1 MKRENDGLV
10 EEQKPLKAEATKP
23 NASIAT
29 GAKKSVA
36 IGAISVGQFLK
47 ELNTFLDMIGELRKN
62 DLDSFQRGIAHAVL
76 ALSVVAGLLAVLTV
90 IFSAVNFKKDLQTL
104 TQVKIVFG
112 ILVMFL
118 NVIMLALEQHFLGP
132 INTPQTNQT
141 G

>member
-1 MKRENDGLV
+1 MWFKIGTLPLLQELCKDVLQKLSFHLGLV

-62 DLDSFQRGIAHAVL
+62 DLDSFQRGIVH
-76 ALSVVAGLLAVLTV
+76 GLISWKVQGG
-90 IFSAVNFKKDLQTL
+90 S
-104 TQVKIVFG
+104 
-112 ILVMFL
+112 
-118 NVIMLALEQHFLGP
+118 
-132 INTPQTNQT
+132 
-141 G
+141 